1 MTALEIKRGKK
12 KRLNTE
18 TANKAEKSSC
28 YFGGEKQCRAGSQLQ
43 TGNDLANHCW
53 LTTTR
58 TFQARSRNDRR
69 RVNLADYVSI
79 FSNELTVL
87 GIIKYIVYFEK
98 KNIGLSR
105 FLGLIIVFYLTSA
118 KKPQI
123 RHLAGVCPSVLISIN
138 PSIRLSENYLL
149 FFFVFRVA
157 GFNQIWHTKFPSLKD
172 C

>member
-1 MTALEIKRGKK
+1 M
-12 KRLNTE
+12 
-18 TANKAEKSSC
+18 
-28 YFGGEKQCRAGSQLQ
+28 
-43 TGNDLANHCW
+43 
-53 LTTTR
+53 
-58 TFQARSRNDRR
+58 
-69 RVNLADYVSI
+69 NLADDVSI

-105 FLGLIIVFYLTSA
+105 SLGLIIVFNLTSA

-123 RHLAGVCPSVLISIN
+123 RHLAGVCPSVFISIN
-138 PSIRLSENYLL
+138 PSIRLSENYPI

-157 GFNQIWHTKFPSLKD
+157 GFNQIWHTKCPSLKD